1 VTAGRRALA
10 VVAAASAAGTAT
22 VSQVLDGH
30 VTLEVECLYTR
41 STTGCRSL
49 LAANTPPAS
58 PQLRQALGVIDRSV
72 GDYIRNAGLEAA

>member
-1 VTAGRRALA
+1 
-10 VVAAASAAGTAT
+10 
-22 VSQVLDGH
+22 VSLHKVHDRLPIP
-30 VTLEVECLYTR
+30 
-41 STTGCRSL
+41 L